1 MPQDNERAVSRWL
14 MGVFWMILAMVV
26 VGGTT
31 RLTGSGLS
39 MVEWRPLMGTLPPL
53 SEAEWL
59 RVFARYQQTP
69 QYSEVNAWMDLAAF
83 QRIFFW
89 EYVHRLLGRLIG
101 VVFFV
106 PWLYFLVRGRLT
118 GRRKVQTLVALLMG
132 GSQGLLGWY
141 MVKSGLVDVPEVSH
155 LRLAA
160 HLLLATV
167 VSQWVLWLVLEMR
180 APWRGEGDAPM
191 GAGALGAAIG
201 LLYGQI
207 AYGAFMAGKR
217 AGLLSNTFPD
227 MNGRYLPGTFVSD
240 EGVLHDLLH
249 GPLLIHYTHRAL
261 AFVVVGVL
269 TFVALRFI
277 RRGGL
282 DRHLGRLLAV
292 AVWLQLLLGALTV
305 LFSVPTAV
313 AVAHQLWAIL
323 LLSVLTAMLHR
334 VLSAQP
340 TRAQPTRAQS
350 TRA

>member
-1 MPQDNERAVSRWL
+1 MPHENERAVSRWL

-53 SEAEWL
+53 SESEWL
-59 RVFARYQQTP
+59 RVFARYQETP
-69 QYSEVNAWMDLAAF
+69 QYSEVNSWMDLAAF

-106 PWLYFLVRGRLT
+106 PWLYFLARGRLT
-118 GRRKVQTLVALLMG
+118 RRRKVQTAIALLMG
-132 GSQGLLGWY
+132 GSQGVLGWY

-167 VSQWVLWLVLEMR
+167 VSQWVLWLVLDMR
-180 APWRGEGDAPM
+180 APWRRSDDEAP
-191 GAGALGAAIG
+191 ASSVSLWLSIG
-201 LLYGQI
+201 LVYLQI

-227 MNGRYLPGTFVSD
+227 MNGRYLPGTFISP
-240 EGVLHDLLH
+240 EGLVHDLVN
-249 GPLLIHYTHRAL
+249 GPLMIHYTHRAL
-261 AFVVVGVL
+261 AFLVVAAL
-269 TFVALRFI
+269 TV
-277 RRGGL
+277 
-282 DRHLGRLLAV
+282 LAV
-292 AVWLQLLLGALTV
+292 RFHRRAGAGSDRRLGQLLGAIVWLQLLLGALTV
-305 LFSVPTAV
+305 VLSVPTTI
-313 AVAHQLWAIL
+313 AVAHQLCAIV

-334 VLSAQP
+334 VTRSSA
-340 TRAQPTRAQS
+340 TG
-350 TRA
+350 